1 MHIDSTLCAGN
12 GPQAHIVHPG
22 YCLLLSRADYR
33 LIAHGDNEATAK
45 VALLDCLRQSFSLQ
59 AEKRGSK
66 ESDEEMLNKLA
77 SCFAVQVFEP
87 GKRAGCETRKKTDR
101 HNS

>member
-12 GPQAHIVHPG
+12 GPQAYIVHPG
-22 YCLLLSRADYR
+22 YCLRLSRADYR
-33 LIAHGDNEATAK
+33 LIAHGNNEASAQA
-45 VALLDCLRQSFSLQ
+45 ALLDCLRHSFSLQ
-59 AEKRGSK
+59 SEKRSSK